1 MSRTPH
7 PRRKIGYAVVGLGHI
22 AQTQVLPAFEHASRN
37 SRLVGLV
44 SGDAGKAARIAK
56 RHDVSNVWSYDE
68 FDECLSSEEV
78 EAVYLAVP
86 NTLHADLAIRAAR
99 AGVHVLVEKPMAAS
113 ERECEEMIRAA
124 EDAGVKLMVAYRLH
138 FEEANMRA
146 VELARSGKLGE
157 LRYFTSSFSYQVKP
171 GNIRVRKTTGG
182 GPLWDIGIY
191 CLNAARYLFQ
201 AEPSEV
207 FAFSVQPAG
216 SDRFREVEEAM
227 SVVLRFPEDRLATFT
242 CSFGATSVSSFQLVG
257 TRGELKVEHAYG
269 YSGERVHILTV
280 DGRTTER
287 TFPAGDQFAPE
298 LIYFSDC
305 VIEDHEPEPS
315 GQEGLADV
323 RVIRAL
329 YRSASTGKPV
339 KLEPFD
345 RRQRPDLS
353 QVIRR
358 PPISE
363 PKTVHAE
370 PPRHG

>member
-56 RHDVSNVWSYDE
+56 RHDVSNGWSYDE

-78 EAVYLAVP
+78 EAGYLAVP

>member
-56 RHDVSNVWSYDE
+56 RHDVSNGWSYDE